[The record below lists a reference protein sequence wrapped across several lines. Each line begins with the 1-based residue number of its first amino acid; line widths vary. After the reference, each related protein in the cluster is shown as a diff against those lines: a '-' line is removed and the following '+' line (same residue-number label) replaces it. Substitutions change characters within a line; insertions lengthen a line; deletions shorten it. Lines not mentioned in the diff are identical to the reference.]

1 MHKVLIVEDD
11 PMVAMINE
19 QYIGRHGKF
28 TVAGVC
34 RDGRSALEFLE
45 NNTVDLVIL
54 DVFMPHMDGFE
65 TLREI
70 RHRKLGVEVI
80 MVTAANDRES
90 LEKALHAG
98 IIDYLVKPFTFDRF
112 RMALEKYIAQTSALQ
127 KLDTLNQ
134 KSIDHIID
142 NSRRKNEDIYPKGI
156 QEKTLRLILD
166 YMKANKG
173 SWLTGDEIAEKVGLT
188 GVTVRWYMNYL
199 ERSGKVTG
207 EMNYETGGRPCMR
220 YRAELDS
227 SDKKLS

>member
-1 MHKVLIVEDD
+1 MYKVLIVEDD

-34 RDGRSALEFLE
+34 RDGRNALEFLE
-45 NNTVDLVIL
+45 NNAVDRVIL

-70 RHRKLGVEVI
+70 RHRKLSVEVI

-188 GVTVRWYMNYL
+188 GVTVRRYMNYL